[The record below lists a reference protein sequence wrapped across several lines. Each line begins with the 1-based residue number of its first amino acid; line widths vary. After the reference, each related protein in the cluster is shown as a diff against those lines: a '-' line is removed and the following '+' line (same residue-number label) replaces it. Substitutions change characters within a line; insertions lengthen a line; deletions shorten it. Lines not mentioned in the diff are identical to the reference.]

1 MAIKSTVNVSIRI
14 KINQTGTVYT
24 LWQNTRIYRGSLITN
39 HSLVLED
46 LLLMLEPVIDQFGR
60 FLIVRLN
67 VPSIEEI
74 KTWQH
79 QWTTVFC
86 AI

>member
-1 MAIKSTVNVSIRI
+1 MNVSIRI
-14 KINQTGTVYT
+14 KIDQTGTVNK

-39 HSLVLED
+39 HSLVPED
-46 LLLMLEPVIDQFGR
+46 LLLMLEPVIDQTQFGR

-74 KTWQH
+74 KNMAASMDNH
-79 QWTTVFC
+79 FC